1 MRGRKI
7 FRWVVRGLSGLLILF
22 SLFMFI
28 GETFFP
34 PESSNSEP
42 LNANSIV
49 QLALF
54 GIVLL
59 GLGLA
64 WKWELRGAVLAI
76 IAFLVL
82 AIVNPGIGQ
91 FPFLFLFPGT
101 AALFIFLWAI
111 SRNALEE
118 NM

>member
-1 MRGRKI
+1 MGSRKI
-7 FRWVVRGLSGLLILF
+7 FRWVVRGLSALLILF
-22 SLFMFI
+22 ALLMFI

-42 LNANSIV
+42 LSTNSIV

-64 WKWELRGAVLAI
+64 WKRELTGGIVAI
-76 IAFLVL
+76 VAFLGL
-82 AIVNPGIGQ
+82 ANVNPGIGQ
-91 FPFLFLFPGT
+91 FPLLFLYPGT
-101 AALFIFLWAI
+101 AVLFILLWAI
-111 SRNALEE
+111 SRKARK
-118 NM
+118 

>member
-1 MRGRKI
+1 
-7 FRWVVRGLSGLLILF
+7 
-22 SLFMFI
+22 MFI

-42 LNANSIV
+42 LSANSIV

-64 WKWELRGAVLAI
+64 WKWEVRGGVLAI
-76 IAFLVL
+76 IAFLGL

-91 FPFLFLFPGT
+91 FPLLFLFPGT
-101 AALFIFLWAI
+101 ASLFIFLWAI
-111 SRNALEE
+111 DRKAFK
-118 NM
+118 